1 MTTILVV
8 QSAGQE
14 SAIREVL
21 GSVAEAGETVHFLR
35 SPTADRIDQ
44 LLRDVRSEL
53 AREVEYTVDGLPEGY
68 GVSEL
73 VAFAA
78 ERDADRI
85 CIGVSERTQTGKVRI
100 DDRTQSILLHDRIAG
115 DLVVGDAV
123 IILKGLS
130 YDG

>member
-8 QSAGQE
+8 QSAGRE

-35 SPTADRIDQ
+35 SPTADRIDR
-44 LLRDVRSEL
+44 LVRDVCSEF
-53 AREVEYTVDGLPEGY
+53 AREVEYTVDGLEGD

-85 CIGVSERTQTGKVRI
+85 CLGISERTQTGKVRI

-115 DLVVGDAV
+115 DLVVGDSV

>member
-35 SPTADRIDQ
+35 SPTADRIDR
-44 LLRDVRSEL
+44 LVRDVRSEL
-53 AREVEYTVDGLPEGY
+53 AHEVEYTVDCLEGD

-78 ERDADRI
+78 ERGADRI
-85 CIGVSERTQTGKVRI
+85 CLGISERTQTGKVRI

-115 DLVVGDAV
+115 DLVVGDSV
-123 IILKGLS
+123 IILEGLS

>member
-8 QSAGQE
+8 RSAGQA
-14 SAIREVL
+14 SAVREVFD
-21 GSVAEAGETVHFLR
+21 SIAEAGETVHVLR
-35 SPTADRIDQ
+35 PPTADRVDR
-44 LLRDVRSEL
+44 LLGDVRSEL
-53 AREVEYTVDGLPEGY
+53 AREVEYTVDGLTGE

-85 CIGVSERTQTGKVRI
+85 CIGISERTQTGKVRI
-100 DDRTQSILLHDRIAG
+100 DDRTQSVLLHDRIAG

-123 IILKGLS
+123 IVLKGLS